1 MHTFSTPKACT
12 SRVERRA
19 RSRYYARHFGGIPC
33 QSRPLFSRVYAVSRG
48 EYREF
53 FARIFK
59 LSPLGA
65 NVKQLGESGFAI
77 YKSVIQRET
86 SEIWASVLAG
96 RAEAPVT
103 GAVPTKRRCH
113 GPKDIASCT
122 RLHWEAVLRGPRLLV
137 QL

>member
-1 MHTFSTPKACT
+1 M
-12 SRVERRA
+12 ERRA
-19 RSRYYARHFGGIPC
+19 RSRYFGGIPC
-33 QSRPLFSRVYAVSRG
+33 QSRPLFSHVYAVSRRYRG

-103 GAVPTKRRCH
+103 GT
-113 GPKDIASCT
+113 D
-122 RLHWEAVLRGPRLLV
+122 EAALPWPQGYS
-137 QL
+137 